1 MDVFRGEQLQNLGQ
15 DLVHKFQR
23 QRIADAKLAGSI
35 GPARAAE
42 LRISCENLVG
52 VPREL
57 NFRNHLDEAFGSIG
71 NDSANF
77 LFRIVTAIG
86 PRGVLGYIM
95 PVAVTPPFEPVGLRT
110 ECSQPGQQRI
120 SVDPD
125 APAAV
130 IRQVEMKFVKLV
142 PCHFIEEPEYRFNGE
157 KVPRNIEMNTPI
169 TETGIIDDFHAGNP
183 LCGRQQAQ
191 RLPAVEQSRGIQ
203 GRKVNAPASH
213 FQPVTLRTNLR
224 SRRIDSAGNVP
235 IACTLHES
243 GAVRFK
249 VTSRKG
255 CLLRH
260 RHQNHFADR
269 SPAGSAEERKSDNG
283 DCKNEF
289 HNHILWIEPIPSTL
303 PGQNLPGTKILLT
316 WIMQVE
322 FLPKN
327 GCRPASADNQAI
339 LSPFSFSLSI
349 NSLGENPNF
358 FLKHVLKYFGSLNPE
373 A

>member
-1 MDVFRGEQLQNLGQ
+1 
-15 DLVHKFQR
+15 
-23 QRIADAKLAGSI
+23 
-35 GPARAAE
+35 
-42 LRISCENLVG
+42 
-52 VPREL
+52 
-57 NFRNHLDEAFGSIG
+57 
-71 NDSANF
+71 
-77 LFRIVTAIG
+77 
-86 PRGVLGYIM
+86 M

-142 PCHFIEEPEYRFNGE
+142 PCHFIEEPEYRFNGKSAAKHRDE
-157 KVPRNIEMNTPI
+157 YPDNRNR
-169 TETGIIDDFHAGNP
+169 IIDDFHAGNP

-269 SPAGSAEERKSDNG
+269 SPAGSAEERKSDMEIAKMSFIIISYG
-283 DCKNEF
+283 LSRF
-289 HNHILWIEPIPSTL
+289 HPLCRD
-303 PGQNLPGTKILLT
+303 KIYR
-316 WIMQVE
+316 V
-322 FLPKN
+322 
-327 GCRPASADNQAI
+327 R
-339 LSPFSFSLSI
+339 
-349 NSLGENPNF
+349 
-358 FLKHVLKYFGSLNPE
+358 KYS
-373 A
+373 